1 MEINTN
7 NEFTLAFYKSLYD
20 EKLKHKEIR
29 NQFIFQKVIFC
40 ATLFGVSSFSELSN
54 GINLSYL
61 LTLIPLITFA
71 CDCYIYSED
80 YKVKRIGSFLKNIQ
94 CCNSENIW
102 EHTVNKFR
110 DKNAAKV
117 SITIS
122 IGFIIFSLLFFVFI
136 NKTQDTKNKL
146 YYIIF
151 MCIYIISSCLYII
164 LSFIYRKSLNQL
176 LKSFDSSVKNKIC
189 CLK

>member
-1 MEINTN
+1 METSNN

-40 ATLFGVSSFSELSN
+40 ATLFGVSSFSEPSN
-54 GINLSYL
+54 VVNLSYL
-61 LTLIPLITFA
+61 LILIPLITFA

-80 YKVKRIGSFLKNIQ
+80 YKVKRIGSFLKNFQ

-102 EHTVNKFR
+102 EYTVNKFR

-136 NKTQDTKNKL
+136 NQKVDNQNKL
-146 YYIIF
+146 YYVIF
-151 MCIYIISSCLYII
+151 ICIYFISSCLYILI
-164 LSFIYRKSLNQL
+164 SFIYKRSLNQL
-176 LKSFDSSVKNKIC
+176 LQSFESSVKKYAV
-189 CLK
+189 